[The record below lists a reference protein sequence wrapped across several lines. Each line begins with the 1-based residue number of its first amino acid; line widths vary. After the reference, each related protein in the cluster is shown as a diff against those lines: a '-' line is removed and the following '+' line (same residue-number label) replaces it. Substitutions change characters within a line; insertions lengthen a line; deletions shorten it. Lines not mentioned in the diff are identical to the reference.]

1 MSAGCCSSLCSAHK
15 PISPRFRRA
24 LWIALVVNAAMFF
37 VEIAGGVVSGSVAL
51 WADAVD
57 FAGDAANYGVSLAA
71 LSLGLVWQSRVAL
84 IKGGSMAVFGLVVAL
99 KSAWALLEGVPPEPV
114 TMGVIGALALVA
126 NVGVAVLLYAYR
138 DGDANRRAVW
148 LCSRNDAIGNLFV
161 LLAAGGVFGTGLG
174 WPDSMVALGMGLLAV
189 SSGVAVIRL
198 ARAELAS
205 VGTVASAR

>member
-24 LWIALVVNAAMFF
+24 LWIALVVNAAMFV

-71 LSLGLVWQSRVAL
+71 LSLGLAWQSRVAL

-174 WPDSMVALGMGLLAV
+174 WPDSIVALGMGLLAL

-198 ARAELAS
+198 ARAELAP
-205 VGTVASAR
+205 VGVVASAR